1 MGVRRVS
8 LIQQT
13 FTKSARASANRI
25 LYIRVRMTQC
35 RVQVTY
41 LQPPLKDF
49 VGLCWS
55 ASSNPS
61 PRNVLESYP
70 PSQGDT
76 NLPTMLRHGQ
86 VHSRHP
92 SQIALCGLRQVST
105 IILLEHLQI
114 ASRRLQPP
122 IPRVLHLW
130 LSVLS
135 VGDLSKHLLLERI
148 RLLS

>member
-70 PSQGDT
+70 PSQRRYQPANNAAARAGPLSASISDSLVWT
-76 NLPTMLRHGQ
+76 SASLDDNS
-86 VHSRHP
+86 SRASSNRFSSP
-92 SQIALCGLRQVST
+92 S
-105 IILLEHLQI
+105 
-114 ASRRLQPP
+114 ASNSASFASMVVCSFSR
-122 IPRVLHLW
+122 
-130 LSVLS
+130 
-135 VGDLSKHLLLERI
+135 
-148 RLLS
+148 